1 MFQVCEELQKWEA
14 NENYENIKGK
24 KDSYDVF
31 VYACML
37 CSAYLSN
44 KVIYFIEIARHSV

>member
-24 KDSYDVF
+24 RDSYG
-31 VYACML
+31 
-37 CSAYLSN
+37 
-44 KVIYFIEIARHSV
+44 RHLLYMYTN